1 MNSNF
6 DTLEEYLFKKNI
18 ISTKELLED
27 KSFNEKIKY
36 INKEIENKDSKLNA
50 FINNII
56 IEKNILELDKLGTLL
71 NKLNL
76 AFNFKMQSL
85 DTEDV
90 ELIKLYIKHADENTC
105 TNKVNFIKLIIKSND
120 LEGVDILLNNKFIT
134 NRNVDKY
141 LNFAINSRKYE
152 IVPKLMDKKNS

>member
-18 ISTKELLED
+18 INDAALLVN
-27 KSFNEKIKY
+27 KSFDEKIKY
-36 INKEIENKDSKLNA
+36 ISNEIDDKNSKINS
-50 FINNII
+50 FINNVI
-56 IEKNILELDKLGTLL
+56 IEKNVLELDKLGSLL
-71 NKLNL
+71 NKINI
-76 AFNFKMQSL
+76 AFNFKMQDLS
-85 DTEDV
+85 TEDV
-90 ELIKLYIKHADENTC
+90 EIIKFYIKHADENTC

-152 IVPKLMDKKNS
+152 VVPKLMDKKNS